1 MEGAGKAKAAR
12 WRRILPWVLIVL
24 ATIIAFAGAMNVWV
38 KRQALD
44 SSNWADTSSSLL
56 ENDQIRQALSVY
68 MVDQLYSNV
77 DVTAALKERL
87 PDRLDPIAAPLAA
100 ALQGVATR
108 AADELLSRPRVQD
121 AWKEANRRAQRLF
134 AAVIEDKNDRLRTT
148 NGKVV
153 LDLRPL
159 IAQLAQREGLVGQA
173 VQKLPP
179 DAGQLVIMDSKQ
191 LGSAQKAVK
200 AIKVLSYFLGIL
212 VIALYALAVFIAR
225 GRRRRML
232 MNAGFSLLTVGILL
246 LAVRRLAGQWVV
258 DSLTNNPDFKD
269 ASSAVWSASSGAVS
283 GAV

>member
-1 MEGAGKAKAAR
+1 M
-12 WRRILPWVLIVL
+12 
-24 ATIIAFAGAMNVWV
+24 
-38 KRQALD
+38 
-44 SSNWADTSSSLL
+44 
-56 ENDQIRQALSVY
+56 
-68 MVDQLYSNV
+68 
-77 DVTAALKERL
+77 
-87 PDRLDPIAAPLAA
+87 
-100 ALQGVATR
+100 
-108 AADELLSRPRVQD
+108 
-121 AWKEANRRAQRLF
+121 
-134 AAVIEDKNDRLRTT
+134 
-148 NGKVV
+148 V

-159 IAQLAQREGLVGQA
+159 IAQLAEREGLVGQA

-269 ASSAVWSASSGAVS
+269 ASSAVWSISCSRALARCRSRYAP
-283 GAV
+283 ATIW